1 MGKCKKS
8 KNRSEIPY
16 VQRMQMERAEQ
27 MAWHRNDAARI
38 AMQIACVA
46 LNNTEGLGYTRLV
59 RFAQETDKL
68 IQEYYSDIVMGE
80 AHLQRRLEQLG
91 FKIQD
96 GRMMA
101 ATDAEGEPVSVKKM
115 GGTAWTKW
123 MRSSS
128 ACGTWR

>member
-1 MGKCKKS
+1 
-8 KNRSEIPY
+8 
-16 VQRMQMERAEQ
+16 MERAEQ

-101 ATDAEGEPVSVKKM
+101 ATDAEGEPVSVKKWEEQH
-115 GGTAWTKW
+115 GQNG
-123 MRSSS
+123 
-128 ACGTWR
+128 

>member
-1 MGKCKKS
+1 MRTERWGNAVGKCKKS

-101 ATDAEGEPVSVKKM
+101 ATDAEGEPVPVKKWEEQH
-115 GGTAWTKW
+115 GKNG
-123 MRSSS
+123 
-128 ACGTWR
+128 

>member
-1 MGKCKKS
+1 MGKCKKL

-101 ATDAEGEPVSVKKM
+101 ATDAEGEPVSVKKWEEQH
-115 GGTAWTKW
+115 GKNG
-123 MRSSS
+123 
-128 ACGTWR
+128 

>member
-101 ATDAEGEPVSVKKM
+101 ATDAEGEPVSVKKWEEQH
-115 GGTAWTKW
+115 GQNG
-123 MRSSS
+123 
-128 ACGTWR
+128 

>member
-91 FKIQD
+91 FKIRD

-101 ATDAEGEPVSVKKM
+101 ATDAEGEPVPVKKWEEQH
-115 GGTAWTKW
+115 GKNG
-123 MRSSS
+123 
-128 ACGTWR
+128 

>member
-1 MGKCKKS
+1 MGKCKKAL

-16 VQRMQMERAEQ
+16 VQRIQMERAEQ

-91 FKIQD
+91 FKIRD

-101 ATDAEGEPVSVKKM
+101 ATDAEGEPVPVKKWEEQH
-115 GGTAWTKW
+115 GKNG
-123 MRSSS
+123 
-128 ACGTWR
+128 

>member
-101 ATDAEGEPVSVKKM
+101 ATDAEGEPVPVKKWEEQH
-115 GGTAWTKW
+115 GQNG
-123 MRSSS
+123 
-128 ACGTWR
+128 

>member
-101 ATDAEGEPVSVKKM
+101 ATDAEGEPVPVKKWEEQH
-115 GGTAWTKW
+115 GKNG
-123 MRSSS
+123 
-128 ACGTWR
+128 